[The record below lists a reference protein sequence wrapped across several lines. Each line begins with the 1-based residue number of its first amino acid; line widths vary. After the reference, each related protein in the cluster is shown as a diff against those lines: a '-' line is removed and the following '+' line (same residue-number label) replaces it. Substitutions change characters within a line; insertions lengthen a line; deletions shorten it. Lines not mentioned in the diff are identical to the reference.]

1 MRKSKSKKSVLSVSK
16 KRCNSP
22 QNQSI
27 SVQTDTDCKYEVV
40 NSIKSYCNEPQIVFS
55 APSHVKDNFNVLNT
69 FISHKAAPKR
79 ITASHID
86 SMLWNKSQSQSE
98 PSQSSIIT
106 QSYSYTLGTEIQDQI
121 QRMLPIFDTSS
132 FQFSQNPEK
141 LNSNTQ
147 DQISKVDL
155 DLTASCSI
163 SDENDQILSCTRT
176 PSAPQENIIQNASRT
191 SFYNSER
198 VPKNLKTDL
207 VPFTTPH
214 ILTQKTQRLMETKTQ
229 QKKIETEQQKE
240 NGKRKVETVQKR
252 EQINSQ
258 KQNIIKQETCKQKT
272 VESKCKTNLQKT
284 NQKQKQIEDTQ
295 EIIEINRYQRKEQ
308 RDALDFNI
316 DDSVTLYASRGRVL

>member
-55 APSHVKDNFNVLNT
+55 APLHVKDNFNVLNT

-98 PSQSSIIT
+98 PSQSPIIT

-132 FQFSQNPEK
+132 FQFLQNPEK
-141 LNSNTQ
+141 TNNNQQ

-176 PSAPQENIIQNASRT
+176 PSAPQENIIQNAS
-191 SFYNSER
+191 FYNSER

-207 VPFTTPH
+207 VPFTTPDL
-214 ILTQKTQRLMETKTQ
+214 IIQKTQRMNETKTQ
-229 QKKIETEQQKE
+229 KIQQQKE
-240 NGKRKVETVQKR
+240 NEKMKTETVQKR
-252 EQINSQ
+252 EKINIQ
-258 KQNIIKQETCKQKT
+258 KVNIIQQETCKQKT
-272 VESKCKTNLQKT
+272 VESKQSKT
-284 NQKQKQIEDTQ
+284 NQQKSNQKHKQIDPQ
-295 EIIEINRYQRKEQ
+295 ERIEINRYQRKEQ